1 MAEVVIY
8 TKHFCG
14 YCTRAKRLLT
24 HKGVAFREIDVTMD
38 PKTRRWLEQVS
49 GQSTVPQIFINGQSI
64 GGCDDITELD
74 QDGELDPLLAAP
86 APASPSPLPKL

>member
-14 YCTRAKRLLT
+14 YCTRAKQLLSK
-24 HKGVAFREIDVTMD
+24 KGVAFREIDVSHD
-38 PKTRRWLEQVS
+38 QKTRRWLAQVS
-49 GQSTVPQIFINGQSI
+49 GQSTVPQIFINGQSV

-74 QDGELDPLLAAP
+74 HEGELDRLLQAP
-86 APASPSPLPKL
+86 APPPRAP